1 MTRRMAP
8 NTVCHALKYIIAFA
22 QGTSHRS
29 TFLVEITALTYV
41 RVSVHGGPAELPVAR
56 VSTFLEGSTDL

>member
-8 NTVCHALKYIIAFA
+8 NTVCHALKYIILLSHKAHIA
-22 QGTSHRS
+22 QIDIFSRDYGFDIRPR
-29 TFLVEITALTYV
+29 F
-41 RVSVHGGPAELPVAR
+41 GGPAELPVAR